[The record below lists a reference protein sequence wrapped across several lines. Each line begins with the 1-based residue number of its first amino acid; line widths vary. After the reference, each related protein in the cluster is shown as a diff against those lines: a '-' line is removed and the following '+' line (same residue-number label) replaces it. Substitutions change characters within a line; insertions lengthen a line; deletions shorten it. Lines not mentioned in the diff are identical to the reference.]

1 MVQGFL
7 KYYFYQKL
15 TCTEILRTFALH
27 RLSTTMSNIKTMARF
42 DTRLPKEQK
51 EFFEY
56 AAKLGGFRSLTEFI
70 ISSVNE
76 KAKAIV
82 KEQETILLSQRDK
95 EVFFDALMN
104 PPSPSQH
111 LLDASKAYEEALNAM
126 K

>member
-1 MVQGFL
+1 MA
-7 KYYFYQKL
+7 
-15 TCTEILRTFALH
+15 I
-27 RLSTTMSNIKTMARF
+27 IKMARF

-76 KAKAIV
+76 KAKTIV
-82 KEQETILLSQRDK
+82 KEHDIVLASQRDK
-95 EVFFDALMN
+95 ELFFDALMN
-104 PPSPSQH
+104 PPSPNQH
-111 LLDASKAYEEALNAM
+111 LLNASREYKEALEQLN